1 VGNGQFFENV
11 YAIVAR
17 IPAGY
22 VATYGQ
28 IALMVGS
35 PYASRVVG
43 YAMNRAPEERNLPC
57 HRVVNRHGQLAPES
71 VFGGQDIQRARLEA
85 EGITFLPDGS
95 IDMKKH
101 LWSGIEETAEFEGS
115 GRDV

>member
-1 VGNGQFFENV
+1 MGNGVFFERV

-17 IPAGY
+17 IPEGY

-28 IALMVGS
+28 IAVMAGS

-43 YAMNRAPEERNLPC
+43 YAMNRAPEGRNLPC
-57 HRVVNRHGQLAPES
+57 HRVVNRLGQMAPDA
-71 VFGGQDIQRARLEA
+71 VFGGKQVQRALLAA
-85 EGITFLPDGS
+85 EGITFLSDGC

-101 LWSGIEETAEFEGS
+101 LWNGQ
-115 GRDV
+115 

>member
-1 VGNGQFFENV
+1 MEDGQFFERV

-17 IPAGY
+17 IPAGF

-28 IALMVGS
+28 IAVMAGS

-43 YAMNRAPEERNLPC
+43 YAMNRAPEGRNLPC
-57 HRVVNRHGQLAPES
+57 HRVVNRLGQMAPDS
-71 VFGGQDIQRARLEA
+71 VFGGQQLQRALLAA
-85 EGITFLPDGS
+85 EGVAFLADGC

-101 LWSGIEETAEFEGS
+101 LWSGL
-115 GRDV
+115 